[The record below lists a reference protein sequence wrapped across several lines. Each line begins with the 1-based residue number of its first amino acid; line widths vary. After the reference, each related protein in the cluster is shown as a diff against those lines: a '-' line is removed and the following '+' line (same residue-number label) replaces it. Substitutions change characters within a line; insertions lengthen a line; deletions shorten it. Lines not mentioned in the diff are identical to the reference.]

1 MTKQIVTIYR
11 GFLTDIAEI
20 RNMDMKKAGKAFAD
34 SGAEGLYQAL
44 NEPFRNWL
52 ARLQPEDSKDG
63 KISEWYEALK
73 KITED
78 QVQMVIRQATT
89 RDYIGIENNG
99 HMVNIV
105 TAYKRLKNRI
115 IQKLG

>member
-1 MTKQIVTIYR
+1 
-11 GFLTDIAEI
+11 
-20 RNMDMKKAGKAFAD
+20 
-34 SGAEGLYQAL
+34 
-44 NEPFRNWL
+44 
-52 ARLQPEDSKDG
+52 
-63 KISEWYEALK
+63 
-73 KITED
+73 
-78 QVQMVIRQATT
+78 MVMRQATT